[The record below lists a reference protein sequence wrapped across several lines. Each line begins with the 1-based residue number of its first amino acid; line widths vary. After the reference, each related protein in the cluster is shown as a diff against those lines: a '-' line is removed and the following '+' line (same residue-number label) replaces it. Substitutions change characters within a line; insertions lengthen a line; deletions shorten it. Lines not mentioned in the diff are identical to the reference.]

1 MKTDNRVF
9 GYTDE
14 ADYQVKVYSVDK
26 AGNRSA
32 ERNVQFRVDKTAPEL
47 QITGTASGSTLN
59 AGTTLTFSMTEAFW
73 WDASGTITITR
84 KANDSVAE
92 AAYKTIDFKPTAR
105 VTTMTETLSET
116 GEYQVTFTVKT
127 VLDIPQRQPAI
138 R

>member
-1 MKTDNRVF
+1 MQK
-9 GYTDE
+9 E
-14 ADYQVKVYSVDK
+14 MYSSVLI
-26 AGNRSA
+26 R
-32 ERNVQFRVDKTAPEL
+32 QAPEL

-116 GEYQVTFTVKT
+116 GEYQVTFTGKDRAGHTAEATSYTVRIDTGKPIITLSWRVK
-127 VLDIPQRQPAI
+127 
-138 R
+138 